1 MISTPLIPTPAASAR
16 FLPASSIRSPASLVT
31 PTAGVSSAAGAVHA
45 VHAAGAVHA
54 VHAAGAV
61 HVVHAA
67 HAVLTATSNLQ
78 LTPDTGA
85 LPGGDVLQKLMNGL
99 DGWALALSLVGLVVG
114 AAAWA
119 LGAHG
124 QNYQQS
130 YVGRRAVLI
139 SGFAALLIGAG
150 PGIVNFFFNT
160 GQGVH

>member
-1 MISTPLIPTPAASAR
+1 MTPDLSPLRLIAYRALRSVPVRPSQLARPAIHLER
-16 FLPASSIRSPASLVT
+16 VI
-31 PTAGVSSAAGAVHA
+31 
-45 VHAAGAVHA
+45 
-54 VHAAGAV
+54 
-61 HVVHAA
+61 
-67 HAVLTATSNLQ
+67 LTADSHLV

-85 LPGGDVLQKLMNGL
+85 LPGGQVLQGLMNGL
-99 DGWALALSLVGLVVG
+99 DGWALALSLVGLVIG

-119 LGAHG
+119 LGSHG

-130 YVGRRAVLI
+130 FVGRRAVLI